1 MITCPRTVANRNC
14 GHGASKADRSRVQ
27 MPLRFVV
34 QCRRV
39 GIGGFGTRGTAGTT
53 AAGTAEPTNAALQ
66 DCQIPMDRR
75 HCRHP
80 VVVEL

>member
-27 MPLRFVV
+27 MPLRVVV

-53 AAGTAEPTNAALQ
+53 AAGEAGTTEPTNR
-66 DCQIPMDRR
+66 QIPMDRR

-80 VVVEL
+80 IVVEL